1 MPICQT
7 DKEMPMKDSKRDRS
21 VSKAFTIIELLTV
34 MSIIVILI
42 GLLVPAVNNV
52 RKYAL
57 GVRQRA
63 QLKAMEDGLEM
74 FRNDFEDYPD
84 SRAVDASGQAYYCGA
99 MKLCEALMGQD
110 LMGYHPGSRFLA
122 SSIYQPGG
130 VYRLAVP
137 SDDNLKQRK
146 GPYLEP
152 EKVSAHMLTDLYP
165 AAVLAGSRFRQ
176 GQYPTDRMFVL
187 CDVYKRAENLDP
199 KGTETKIGMP
209 VLYYKAD
216 PAGMIHDPNDP
227 RFTAWPDVTNNNG
240 FIYNYNDNIDIL
252 TLGMPW
258 DISARRPH
266 RLADRMTF
274 YSQTRNPQFD
284 FSGTGAGRPFRS
296 DTFLLISAG
305 WDSEFGTGDDVTNY
319 KQ

>member
-1 MPICQT
+1 
-7 DKEMPMKDSKRDRS
+7 MKDLRQVRPSL
-21 VSKAFTIIELLTV
+21 KAFTIIELLTV

-63 QLKAMEDGLEM
+63 QLKAIQDGLEM

-84 SRAVDASGQAYYCGA
+84 SRAVDATGQAYYCGA

-130 VYRLAVP
+130 VYRLPVP
-137 SDDNLKQRK
+137 EDQNLKQRK

-152 EKVSAHMLTDLYP
+152 EKVSAHMLIDIYP
-165 AAVLAGSRFRQ
+165 ATVLASSRFRQ
-176 GQYPTDRMFVL
+176 GQYPTDQMFVL
-187 CDVYKRAENLDP
+187 CDVYKRAENLNASSN
-199 KGTETKIGMP
+199 ETKLGMP

-216 PAGMIHDPNDP
+216 PAGIIHDPNDP
-227 RFTAWPDVTNNNG
+227 RRGNTWPVETNNNG
-240 FIYNYNDNIDIL
+240 FIYNYTDNIDIL
-252 TLGMPW
+252 TLGLPW
-258 DISARRPH
+258 VGAGARKPH
-266 RLADRMTF
+266 RLADPLLF
-274 YSQTRNPQFD
+274 YSETSNPQYN
-284 FSGTGAGRPFRS
+284 FSGSTVRGPYRR

-319 KQ
+319 KW